1 MLTKKILLDLI
12 EEQAAEITELKAG
25 LVNLVEEVQIMH
37 EFLYCTNPERLEKAI
52 AEVTKPKRGR
62 GRPKKA

>member
-1 MLTKKILLDLI
+1 MLTKKMLLDLI

-25 LVNLVEEVQIMH
+25 LVNLVEEVERMH
-37 EFLYCTNPERLEKAI
+37 EFLLCTNPERLEKAI
-52 AEVTKPKRGR
+52 ADVTEPKRGR

>member
-25 LVNLVEEVQIMH
+25 LVNLVEEVQTMH
-37 EFLYCTNPERLEKAI
+37 EYLICTNPERLEKAI
-52 AEVTKPKRGR
+52 ADVTEPKRGR